1 MPPEDLRAWR
11 VIITDTET
19 CSGIAPRCNSSQHPY
34 ADHEEVDV
42 YDCCPEPHIETWSEP
57 LAARIVAL
65 LNAELTGAHS

>member
-1 MPPEDLRAWR
+1 MTADPRAWR

-34 ADHEEVDV
+34 ADHEECDV
-42 YDCCPEPHIETWSEP
+42 YDCCPEPHVETWSEP

-65 LNAELTGAHS
+65 LNADLTGAQA